1 MLTIAVHELEAKIEE
16 KKKQIAAFRER
27 FKIDIDKF
35 TKQDEILLELLKEQ
49 EETNKLLVLN
59 NRILLTLLKTQF
71 GEDIDLIESLEGY
84 GEGDYQ
90 TINIQTTG
98 KDASYRKEGTG
109 YIELIRLVS
118 SSLDVNNKDYSIEIV
133 CDDNV
138 LYKGTWD
145 TLEGRSA
152 TEKGMVCFEDEI
164 DNQYILNFLGNYY
177 TEYFEVKVYDSKAT
191 FSLFQIKFHN
201 KV

>member
-1 MLTIAVHELEAKIEE
+1 MLTIAVRKLEDKIEE
-16 KKKQIAAFRER
+16 KKKQIAAFKEQ
-27 FKIDIDKF
+27 FINPIDKF

-71 GEDIDLIESLEGY
+71 GDDINLIESLEGY

-98 KDASYRKEGTG
+98 KDVSYRKEGVG

-118 SSLDVNNKDYSIEIV
+118 SSLDVNNKDYSVEIIS
-133 CDDNV
+133 DDNV

-145 TLEGRSA
+145 TLEARSA

-177 TEYFEVKVYDSKAT
+177 SEYFEVKVYDSKAT
-191 FSLFQIKFHN
+191 FSLFQIKYHN

>member
-1 MLTIAVHELEAKIEE
+1 VLIIGVRELESKIAE
-16 KKKQIAAFRER
+16 KKKQISAFKEG
-27 FKIDIDKF
+27 FIDQFSK
-35 TKQDEILLELLKEQ
+35 KDEILLELLKEQ

-71 GEDIDLIESLEGY
+71 GEDISLIESLEGY
-84 GEGDYQ
+84 GEEGYQ
-90 TINIQTTG
+90 TINIQTSG
-98 KDASYRKEGTG
+98 KDVNYRKEGSG
-109 YIELIRLVS
+109 FIELIRLVS
-118 SSLDVNNKDYSIEIV
+118 SSLNADNKDYSIEVI

-138 LYKGTWD
+138 LYKGSWE

-164 DNQYILNFLGNYY
+164 DDQYILNFLGNYY
-177 TEYFEVKVYDSKAT
+177 SEYFEVKVYDSKAT
-191 FSLFQIKFHN
+191 FSLFQIKYHS

>member
-1 MLTIAVHELEAKIEE
+1 VLIIAVRELENKIEE
-16 KKKQIAAFRER
+16 KKKQISAFKER
-27 FKIDIDKF
+27 FKLDIDKY

-71 GEDIDLIESLEGY
+71 GENINLIESLEGY

-90 TINIQTTG
+90 TINIQTSG
-98 KDASYRKEGTG
+98 EDVYYRKEGTG

-118 SSLDVNNKDYSIEIV
+118 SSSDVNNKDYSIEVI

-145 TLEGRSA
+145 TLEARSA
-152 TEKGMVCFEDEI
+152 TEKGMVCFEDDI
-164 DNQYILNFLGNYY
+164 DSQYILNFLGNYY
-177 TEYFEVKVYDSKAT
+177 SESFEVKVYESNAT
-191 FSLFQIKFHN
+191 FSLFQIKYHS

>member
-1 MLTIAVHELEAKIEE
+1 VLIIGIREIEAKIQE
-16 KKKQIAAFRER
+16 KKKQIASFKDR

-35 TKQDEILLELLKEQ
+35 TKQDEILLELLREQ

-71 GEDIDLIESLEGY
+71 GEDISLIESLEGY
-84 GEGDYQ
+84 GEEGYQ
-90 TINIQTTG
+90 TINIQTSG
-98 KDASYRKEGTG
+98 KDVNYRKEGSG
-109 YIELIRLVS
+109 FIELIRLVS
-118 SSLDVNNKDYSIEIV
+118 SSLDVNNKDYSIEVV

-138 LYKGTWD
+138 LYKGSWD

-164 DNQYILNFLGNYY
+164 DEQYILNFLGNYY
-177 TEYFEVKVYDSKAT
+177 SEYFEVKVYDSKAT
-191 FSLFQIKFHN
+191 FSLFQIKFHS

>member
-1 MLTIAVHELEAKIEE
+1 MLIIGVRELEAKIQE

-27 FKIDIDKF
+27 FKIDFDKF
-35 TKQDEILLELLKEQ
+35 TKQDEILLALLQEQ

-71 GEDIDLIESLEGY
+71 GEDIELIESLEGY

-90 TINIQTTG
+90 TINIQTSG
-98 KDASYRKEGTG
+98 KDVNYRKKGTG
-109 YIELIRLVS
+109 FIELIRLVS
-118 SSLDVNNKDYSIEIV
+118 SSLDVNNKDYSIEVIS
-133 CDDNV
+133 DDNV

-145 TLEGRSA
+145 TLEARSA
-152 TEKGMVCFEDEI
+152 TEKGMVCFEDDIAE
-164 DNQYILNFLGNYY
+164 QYILNFLGNYY
-177 TEYFEVKVYDSKAT
+177 SEYFEVKVYDSKAT
-191 FSLFQIKFHN
+191 FSLFQIKYHS